1 MSRRDPET
9 GCALLIIT
17 AAILVFVVAAALFLF
32 YFPEITR

>member
-9 GCALLIIT
+9 GCALIII
-17 AAILVFVVAAALFLF
+17 AAILVFVVVTALFLF